1 MPSPN
6 PENFKKAWPRCF
18 IIFLGIVEV
27 VAAIVLIL
35 TELGNVGANFWT
47 TNVFAGGWC
56 GLIMIVHF
64 FGLFVAGC
72 CAPGPP
78 AALRAAVITVIAILA
93 CGTLIGFDAYF
104 IAQPTTCILTSSCTS
119 NAAST
124 TVFSYSFRSSFF
136 TAFNSLS
143 AFKSY
148 SESQTKFL
156 FQTIQ
161 LSVGCL
167 CLVLCIVYMIIYY
180 VTRSKASGNVTPIG
194 NQLSPRTSQPPSN
207 YHQQPRAP
215 QPRAPQPPPGQVQWN
230 PNRRY

>member
-1 MPSPN
+1 MPSIN
-6 PENFKKAWPRCF
+6 PESFKKSWPRCF
-18 IIFLGIVEV
+18 VIFLGIVEV
-27 VAAIVLIL
+27 VAAIVLII

-56 GLIMIVHF
+56 GLIMIIHF

-78 AALRAAVITVIAILA
+78 AAFRAVVITVIALLA
-93 CGTLIGFDAYF
+93 CGALIGFDAYF
-104 IAQPTTCILTSSCTS
+104 IAQPTACILTSSCSS

-124 TVFSYSFRSSFF
+124 TVFSYSFRTSFF

-148 SESQTKFL
+148 SESQTKYL

-161 LSVGCL
+161 LSIGCL
-167 CLVLCIVYMIIYY
+167 CFVLCIIYMVIYY
-180 VTRSKASGNVTPIG
+180 VTRNKSLGNVAPHE
-194 NQLSPRTSQPPSN
+194 NPRTSN
-207 YHQQPRAP
+207 FQQQQQQQQRGA
-215 QPRAPQPPPGQVQWN
+215 QQQQQGQTQWN
-230 PNRRY
+230 ANRRY